1 MNESKELTE
10 ALETIDDMVD
20 VIGKLIISIAYSND
34 DFICTECLYVA
45 NKLYQLMRKYA
56 REDDAD
62 RIYDEFKK
70 ITGRDIDEEV
80 L

>member
-20 VIGKLIISIAYSND
+20 VIGKLIINIALSND
-34 DFICTECLYVA
+34 DFICTECLHTA
-45 NKLYQLMRKYA
+45 NKLYRLMQKYA

-62 RIYDEFKK
+62 RIREEFQK
-70 ITGRDIDEEV
+70 ITGRDICD
-80 L
+80 

>member
-20 VIGKLIISIAYSND
+20 VVGKLIISIAHNND

-45 NKLYQLMRKYA
+45 NKLYQLMLKYA
-56 REDDAD
+56 REDDTD
-62 RIYDEFKK
+62 RIREEFLK
-70 ITGRDIDEEV
+70 ITGRDICD
-80 L
+80 